1 MKKLF
6 FITMPFLV
14 AAQQQDTLKTF
25 TADEVIVSSTRA
37 ALNTPTTF
45 SLIKANELKNVNLG
59 QDLPVL
65 LDFSPSVVSTSDAG
79 AGIGYTGMRI
89 RGSDATRIN
98 ITVNGIPINDA
109 ESHSVFWVN
118 MPDLFSSVEDV
129 QIQRGVG
136 TSTNGAGAFGA
147 SVNMRTQKTSQMP
160 YGIFSA
166 SGGSFGT
173 VKLSAQAASGLI
185 KNKFFIEGRFSK
197 INSNGYVERATSD
210 LWSYFITSGFQHKRT
225 FLKFVTFAG
234 HEKTYQAWNG
244 VSEEMLKTDRRY
256 NSAGTDYGSKEFP
269 WRNEIDK
276 YGQQYYQLLLS
287 QGFGKGFSLNIGL
300 FTTLGKGYYE
310 QYKVNQK
317 LKKYTPI
324 FDSTLITKRS
334 DLIRRRWLD
343 NIFYGSTFSL
353 SYERR
358 NLNISLG
365 GLLSQYRGK
374 HFGNVIWNEQEFSF
388 NKNLHYYDNH
398 SLKNDYNVYLKADYT
413 FLNRYTIFADIQF
426 RHIDYNGSGKDNDGV
441 NVLFNKHWN
450 FVNPKG
456 GIAIAISNLHNVY
469 TSVAVGNKE
478 PNRDDVAYSRA
489 TKSEN
494 MIDWEGGYQFRHKKF
509 PLQLNGYYMYY
520 KNQLVLTGKLDDVG
534 NAERVNVP
542 KSFRAGIEL
551 NGSIKFYSKITERE
565 IFKLGYSLTYAQSRI
580 KEFTQLTPT
589 YDNDYNYIDTLL
601 LQEKFQNTRIAFSP
615 DIIAGLE
622 LTGSPLPGLTLSLNT
637 KAVSKQYLDN
647 TQNENKKLKPYS
659 YTNFNA
665 AYTYYFPKN
674 RSITISLLVNNI
686 FNFMYE
692 NNGYTY
698 SERYYDNGVLQTPTV
713 YNFYYPQAGI
723 NFLFGVRVKI

>member
-1 MKKLF
+1 MKGLF

-244 VSEEMLKTDRRY
+244 VSEEMLKIDRRY

-398 SLKNDYNVYLKADYT
+398 SLKNDFNVYLKADYT

-441 NVLFNKHWN
+441 NILFNKHWN

-659 YTNFNA
+659 YTNFNV